1 MSRSLP
7 LRDHLYS
14 IAFVVV
20 TLLAGFGVGYNLAP
34 QPDPAPTLVPATILH
49 VDEGEPWQSTETL
62 LELDDGRRITRRAYL
77 GPVGDQLVIEV
88 PR

>member
-1 MSRSLP
+1 MS
-7 LRDHLYS
+7 RDHLYG
-14 IAFVVV
+14 IGVLLA
-20 TLLAGFGVGYNLAP
+20 LLAGVGVGYNIP
-34 QPDPAPTLVPATILH
+34 PEPNPSPTLVPATILH

-88 PR
+88 DR

>member
-1 MSRSLP
+1 MT
-7 LRDHLYS
+7 RDRFYG
-14 IAFVVV
+14 IAMVVV
-20 TLLAGFGVGYNLAP
+20 ILLAGVGVGYNLAP
-34 QPDPAPTLVPATILH
+34 EPDPSPTLVPATILH

-62 LELDDGRRITRRAYL
+62 LELDDGRRITRRTYL

>member
-1 MSRSLP
+1 MT
-7 LRDHLYS
+7 RDRFYG
-14 IAFVVV
+14 IAMVVV
-20 TLLAGFGVGYNLAP
+20 ILLIGVAIGYTLAP
-34 QPDPAPTLVPATILH
+34 EPNPSPTLVPATILH

-77 GPVGDQLVIEV
+77 GPVGDELVIEV